1 VTDWVTISSL
11 ATAAG
16 TLVLAVATFASVRS
30 ANRSARVAERSLLLG
45 LRPVLVPARTGD
57 PDHKV
62 LYGDGKKFALS
73 AGSAHVEAD
82 DGVVY
87 MAISLRNVGTGL
99 AVLQR
104 YDIIPEN
111 PLYEPQQ
118 TLEPDRRA
126 RQELRYRPIPEFR
139 EQQRDLYVAPGDTG
153 FWQAALRDPTDPLRE
168 SVLES
173 LTGEPEPLS
182 VDLFYGDHE
191 GGQHAVSRFLLI
203 PGEGNKWLASVAFH
217 WTVESPDP
225 RDLDV

>member
-1 VTDWVTISSL
+1 MADITTIAEL
-11 ATAAG
+11 GTATG
-16 TLVLAVATFASVRS
+16 TLFLGAATFASVRS

-45 LRPVLVPARTGD
+45 LRPVLVPARSGD
-57 PDHKV
+57 PEHKV
-62 LYGDGKKFALS
+62 LYGDGKKFLLGPGA
-73 AGSAHVEAD
+73 AHVEAD

-111 PLYEPQQ
+111 PLYEPRQ
-118 TLEPDRRA
+118 TLEPERRA

-139 EQQRDLYVAPGDTG
+139 EQQRDLYIAPSDTG
-153 FWQAALRDPTDPLRE
+153 FWQAALRDPADPLRE

-173 LTGEPEPLS
+173 LSGEPEPLS

-191 GGQHAVSRFLLI
+191 GTQHAVSRFLLV
-203 PGEGNKWLASVAFH
+203 PGESGKWLASVAFH
-217 WTVESPDP
+217 WTVESADP
-225 RDLDV
+225 RDLDA

>member
-1 VTDWVTISSL
+1 MADVTTI
-11 ATAAG
+11 AEIGTAVG
-16 TLVLAVATFASVRS
+16 TLFLGAATFASTRS
-30 ANRSARVAERSLLLG
+30 ANRSARVAERALLLG
-45 LRPVLVPARTGD
+45 LRPVLVPARAGD
-57 PDHKV
+57 PEHKV
-62 LYGDGKKFALS
+62 LYGDGKKFPLS
-73 AGSAHVEAD
+73 PGSAHVEAD

-104 YDIIPEN
+104 YDVIPEN

-153 FWQAALRDPTDPLRE
+153 FWQAALRDPADPLRE

-173 LTGEPEPLS
+173 LAGEPEPLS

-191 GGQHAVSRFLLI
+191 GTQHAVSRFLLI